1 MCDAGSI
8 TIDHVRICWKYDY
21 DEIKKRYGRQ
31 SKIVKSNGTDEYSL
45 EKINGVVYLVH
56 KNKNDDKVVNWAKV
70 CSKDFDTYGD

>member
-1 MCDAGSI
+1 MSGYVGNMI
-8 TIDHVRICWKYDY
+8 MMKL
-21 DEIKKRYGRQ
+21 KKIYGRH
-31 SKIVKSNGTDEYSL
+31 SIIVKYNSFEQYSL